1 MDDCFVNAKYGDN
14 LDKKLRDA
22 EAIMAEGG
30 FTFKSWVKAGDK
42 GEKQIGKELSKSL
55 GVYWDTEKDKIVYK
69 VRINFSRKVR
79 NRREKPFSTKLKR
92 ISRRY
97 LPRELP

>member
-30 FTFKSWVKAGDK
+30 FTFKSSVKAGDK

-55 GVYWDTEKDKIVYK
+55 GV
-69 VRINFSRKVR
+69 
-79 NRREKPFSTKLKR
+79 
-92 ISRRY
+92 
-97 LPRELP
+97 